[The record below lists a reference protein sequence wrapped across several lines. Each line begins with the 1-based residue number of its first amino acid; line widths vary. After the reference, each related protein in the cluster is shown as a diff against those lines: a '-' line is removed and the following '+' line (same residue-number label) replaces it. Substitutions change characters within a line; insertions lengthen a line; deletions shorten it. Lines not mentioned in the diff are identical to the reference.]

1 MSETKKAAVS
11 LLVAA
16 VVFILTAFSSA
27 EAQNIFFNIN
37 KSVIRADQESKV
49 DELVAYLNKYPN
61 AKVVITGYADKKTGN
76 ARINDRLSKQRSAA
90 VSEALQAKGIAAS
103 RIVTDAKGDTVQPF
117 SVNEENRVSICIAE

>member
-1 MSETKKAAVS
+1 MNFKMGDAM
-11 LLVAA
+11 
-16 VVFILTAFSSA
+16 I
-27 EAQNIFFNIN
+27 
-37 KSVIRADQESKV
+37 KSG
-49 DELVAYLNKYPN
+49 N